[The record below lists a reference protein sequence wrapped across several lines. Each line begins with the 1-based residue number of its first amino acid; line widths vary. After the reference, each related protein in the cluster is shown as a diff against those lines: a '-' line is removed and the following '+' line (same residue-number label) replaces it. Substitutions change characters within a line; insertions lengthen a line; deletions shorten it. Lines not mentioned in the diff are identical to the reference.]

1 MAAAIVPHQPTAAS
15 AIAEH
20 LSTPPTLTR
29 IPLLRQRIQKER
41 TQLQQTLSQR
51 AKEQVDLVRRVEHQ
65 MGDPRGQIDGFG
77 KLVEVSIVHRRL
89 TQTLEMVESLRSM
102 YSRLSHLSDLLSA
115 DRSDPL
121 GPSTNLLPIHYH
133 LTELETFRNETL
145 AQAKRAT
152 SSAAPS
158 TVASPDPAAPAS
170 QQLASGSTT
179 RETLERYFERLGETI
194 EAFEAHYFHLAREL
208 LELARNG
215 NSAVAVK
222 LCKIAEVEGARDQK
236 AIAIRMV
243 KKAGTVDVASRFRS
257 LQADARTIKHYRS
270 KVLDA
275 IREGCMTNVEKSFR
289 RAGEDGV
296 RWVEELEWI
305 YEDVLTVRDAL
316 VDKFPEDWKIEQ
328 VYVKGYHKALYDFL
342 ATYVKSGP
350 DAATLLRLS
359 QFTKEYHKTMTKEL
373 GVDPD
378 WLKPQL
384 LDGNESRLIDDY
396 FAVITRKMDEWTANL
411 MKTEVSDFVSREQA
425 PEVDPDGY
433 YGMQGAVI
441 LFQMLNQQ
449 VDLALDSNQASAQWL
464 KLIDQEYRRHVN
476 ASEKGTDDVP
486 GGLAEYVMALANDQI
501 KSADFTEALN
511 NRLEPLVSAKYKTAI
526 ADKLNDAM
534 DGYLDVAKRCVQI
547 LIDVV
552 FHDLRPA
559 TKVLFQTSWYTAQ
572 QDGSDPMQQIVETFK
587 DYMVDDYQVHLNP
600 NLFDLL
606 IEDILDTF
614 LITYLTAIRR
624 ASKIRVPQACER
636 MRSDIDLAF
645 GFFLQYK
652 PKQELVSYFDV
663 LESVLTLVSASKMM
677 VFLDYWPFR
686 KKYGPNLAFTEQLM
700 KARDDLDR
708 SAVSDIMDSV
718 KRKAIVGPKRVGKW
732 TSTASTESP
741 DPPTSITK
749 EHPPVASPGVSRPE
763 STVQD
768 SHDETNSS
776 SRPKEKKPLAFW
788 MVFVAL
794 CFSLFLAALDV
805 TSVST
810 VLPDMTRDFNSADYY
825 WIGSACMRLRLRG
838 PPNLAHFPLPEQ
850 TPSPRPLSSR
860 GVRSPLFRSAST
872 TDVDVAPTFGGL
884 ANIFWDVEPV
894 LVAALLIFAL
904 GSALTGGAQSMAM
917 AIAGRSVQGIGGG
930 AILTMSEIIVID
942 LVPLAERGAYMGILG
957 AVWVIAR
964 QFNLPFTGLAL
975 TLVAVFLNIKAPQ
988 TTLKEKLERMDY
1000 ANVVFVAGAT
1010 SLILGLT
1017 WGGSAYAW
1025 SSYHVLVPLVL
1036 GSFGLAVF
1044 LVLERSVVKYPTVPF
1059 EILTHPTALVDT
1071 PPKLS
1076 PIRAG
1081 IDLFPLC
1088 FTIAPFA
1095 ILTGASVTVIGK
1107 YKAQN
1112 IVRLTGMWA
1121 GFPILLSIGFGALY
1135 AGLNFPV
1142 LAPIPV
1148 QQQSPAMA
1156 FFGFIRSLGQ
1166 VFAITVGS
1174 TILQNQLAKKMPQ
1187 EYAAQIGGRGDAA
1200 FATIPLINDLPEPL
1214 RTTVRAVFADSTR
1227 TIWWFCLGITM
1238 AGLVVS
1244 LFMEDIPLATETDE
1258 ENWGL
1263 KEREKGAK
1271 EGKAEEGTVSP
1282 A

>member
-1 MAAAIVPHQPTAAS
+1 MAASILPHQPTAAS

-51 AKEQVDLVRRVEHQ
+51 AKEQVDLVKEGLAGLRDAKNATESLKEQVREVEHQ

-121 GPSTNLLPIHYH
+121 GPSPNLLPIHYH

-145 AQAKRAT
+145 AQAKRAA

-158 TVASPDPAAPAS
+158 TVASPDPSAPAS

-215 NSAVAVK
+215 NAAVAVK

-243 KKAGTVDVASRFRS
+243 KKAGNVDVASRFRS

-275 IREGCMTNVEKSFR
+275 IREGCRTNIEKSFR

-316 VDKFPEDWKIEQ
+316 VDKFPDDWKIEQ

-378 WLKPQL
+378 WLKPVL

-396 FAVITRKMDEWTANL
+396 FAVITKKMDEWTANL

-449 VDLALDSNQASAQWL
+449 VDLALDSNQASVLSRVVDESNRVMRGVQAQWL

-534 DGYLDVAKRCVQI
+534 DGYLDVAKRCVQV
-547 LIDVV
+547 LIDIV

-559 TKVLFQTSWYTAQ
+559 TKVLFQASWYTAQ
-572 QDGSDPMQQIVETFK
+572 QDGSDPMQQIVETLK
-587 DYMVDDYQVHLNP
+587 DYMVDDYQAHLNP

-624 ASKIRVPQACER
+624 AGKIRVPQACER

-663 LESVLTLVSASKMM
+663 LESVLTLMSASKMM

-718 KRKAIVGPKRVGKW
+718 KRKVQSEKV
-732 TSTASTESP
+732 EQP
-741 DPPTSITK
+741 DQPSIF
-749 EHPPVASPGVSRPE
+749 
-763 STVQD
+763 D
-768 SHDETNSS
+768 
-776 SRPKEKKPLAFW
+776 
-788 MVFVAL
+788 
-794 CFSLFLAALDV
+794 
-805 TSVST
+805 
-810 VLPDMTRDFNSADYY
+810 
-825 WIGSACMRLRLRG
+825 RL
-838 PPNLAHFPLPEQ
+838 
-850 TPSPRPLSSR
+850 
-860 GVRSPLFRSAST
+860 
-872 TDVDVAPTFGGL
+872 
-884 ANIFWDVEPV
+884 
-894 LVAALLIFAL
+894 
-904 GSALTGGAQSMAM
+904 
-917 AIAGRSVQGIGGG
+917 
-930 AILTMSEIIVID
+930 
-942 LVPLAERGAYMGILG
+942 
-957 AVWVIAR
+957 
-964 QFNLPFTGLAL
+964 
-975 TLVAVFLNIKAPQ
+975 
-988 TTLKEKLERMDY
+988 
-1000 ANVVFVAGAT
+1000 
-1010 SLILGLT
+1010 
-1017 WGGSAYAW
+1017 
-1025 SSYHVLVPLVL
+1025 
-1036 GSFGLAVF
+1036 
-1044 LVLERSVVKYPTVPF
+1044 
-1059 EILTHPTALVDT
+1059 
-1071 PPKLS
+1071 PPK
-1076 PIRAG
+1076 
-1081 IDLFPLC
+1081 
-1088 FTIAPFA
+1088 
-1095 ILTGASVTVIGK
+1095 
-1107 YKAQN
+1107 
-1112 IVRLTGMWA
+1112 
-1121 GFPILLSIGFGALY
+1121 
-1135 AGLNFPV
+1135 
-1142 LAPIPV
+1142 
-1148 QQQSPAMA
+1148 
-1156 FFGFIRSLGQ
+1156 
-1166 VFAITVGS
+1166 
-1174 TILQNQLAKKMPQ
+1174 
-1187 EYAAQIGGRGDAA
+1187 
-1200 FATIPLINDLPEPL
+1200 
-1214 RTTVRAVFADSTR
+1214 
-1227 TIWWFCLGITM
+1227 
-1238 AGLVVS
+1238 
-1244 LFMEDIPLATETDE
+1244 
-1258 ENWGL
+1258 
-1263 KEREKGAK
+1263 
-1271 EGKAEEGTVSP
+1271 
-1282 A
+1282 